1 MICFFQLYCSF
12 TPFAVYRLREA
23 DRAEGNSA
31 RVRRMTLGPQ
41 GKQGTQEKA
50 RAHNYLKRVPW
61 PQKVCTLATAFTG
74 VATTLLSEAL
84 LRLMQIRCA
93 HKGKE
98 ESVRHDVYRFL
109 CIDFIVGLLE
119 LPIQQECRSY
129 SLSDGN
135 YAAASH
141 AVPW

>member
-50 RAHNYLKRVPW
+50 GAHNYLKRVPW
-61 PQKVCTLATAFTG
+61 PQKVYFSHCVHGCRYHTFVRG
-74 VATTLLSEAL
+74 VAE
-84 LRLMQIRCA
+84 
-93 HKGKE
+93 
-98 ESVRHDVYRFL
+98 
-109 CIDFIVGLLE
+109 IDADTVCSQG
-119 LPIQQECRSY
+119 
-129 SLSDGN
+129 
-135 YAAASH
+135 
-141 AVPW
+141 